1 MTQVHRNSD
10 VTCICFLPV
19 YLYLVH
25 NNFCFFISD
34 DMELGRQENPG
45 TPNLK
50 KSRSLG
56 GSLKKLFRRSR
67 KRSQGRE
74 DQEMSRES
82 SLSRSSA
89 RNISKGPSRETS
101 LTRTGQSSRE
111 SAIS

>member
-1 MTQVHRNSD
+1 
-10 VTCICFLPV
+10 
-19 YLYLVH
+19 
-25 NNFCFFISD
+25 
-34 DMELGRQENPG
+34 MELVRQQAPA

-67 KRSQGRE
+67 KRSQGRDE
-74 DQEMSRES
+74 TSRES

-89 RNISKGPSRETS
+89 KNLSKGPSREAS
-101 LTRTGQSSRE
+101 LTRTGHSPRE

>member
-1 MTQVHRNSD
+1 
-10 VTCICFLPV
+10 
-19 YLYLVH
+19 
-25 NNFCFFISD
+25 
-34 DMELGRQENPG
+34 MELGRHTPE

-67 KRSQGRE
+67 KRSQGR

-82 SLSRSSA
+82 SLSRSST
-89 RNISKGPSRETS
+89 RNADKGPSREAS
-101 LTRTGQSSRE
+101 LTRTGYSRE

>member
-1 MTQVHRNSD
+1 
-10 VTCICFLPV
+10 
-19 YLYLVH
+19 
-25 NNFCFFISD
+25 
-34 DMELGRQENPG
+34 MELGRQENPG